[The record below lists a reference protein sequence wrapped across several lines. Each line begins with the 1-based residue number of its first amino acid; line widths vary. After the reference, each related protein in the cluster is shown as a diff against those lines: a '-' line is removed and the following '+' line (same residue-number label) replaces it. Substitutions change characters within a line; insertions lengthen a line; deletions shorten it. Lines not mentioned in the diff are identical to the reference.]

1 MILLIRCTEP
11 GPARLHP
18 CVERRRST
26 STRAAKFFAGQLVTR
41 GVTLTVHR
49 PVPNLEWMLCSCY
62 LVDVGRE
69 LRANGAFVP
78 PDLDASSGDRNSAA
92 R

>member
-1 MILLIRCTEP
+1 MHGAGP
-11 GPARLHP
+11 GPAPPL
-18 CVERRRST
+18 RRT
-26 STRAAKFFAGQLVTR
+26 KKINIDTRRKVFFAGQLVTR

-49 PVPNLEWMLCSCY
+49 PVPNLEWMLRSCY

>member
-1 MILLIRCTEP
+1 
-11 GPARLHP
+11 
-18 CVERRRST
+18 
-26 STRAAKFFAGQLVTR
+26 VTR

-49 PVPNLEWMLCSCY
+49 PVPNLEWMLRSCY